1 MRHGSLHVTGVEA
14 HHTNLKLS
22 VSLSRV
28 SMGNIFDLK
37 SAFPGHKAEVFDSF
51 LYIRKMAAAVLKTR
65 SSLQMGSSLQRVDV
79 NTISVPQLPDKK
91 EWLAEYDV
99 EILMLDG

>member
-1 MRHGSLHVTGVEA
+1 M
-14 HHTNLKLS
+14 LK
-22 VSLSRV
+22 
-28 SMGNIFDLK
+28 IFL
-37 SAFPGHKAEVFDSF
+37 
-51 LYIRKMAAAVLKTR
+51 RMAAAVLKTR
-65 SSLQMGSSLQRVDV
+65 STLQMGSSLQRVDV

>member
-1 MRHGSLHVTGVEA
+1 MTLFYTYE
-14 HHTNLKLS
+14 KYYIY
-22 VSLSRV
+22 
-28 SMGNIFDLK
+28 NIII
-37 SAFPGHKAEVFDSF
+37 EVCSF
-51 LYIRKMAAAVLKTR
+51 LRMAAAVLKTR
-65 SSLQMGSSLQRVDV
+65 STLQMGSSLQRVDA